1 MVCALRAFIHSQTW
15 VHWVWHSACKR
26 HCFQTSFSCIE
37 GKNIMSRFL
46 SIWSNPLS
54 LNATVTQFSLLSYTM
69 KVACDFSVFKAVN
82 EKIEIT
88 FRSGGFIIRK
98 LCKGGFKH
106 STSTGTIAFSFF
118 ICLDASNV
126 VLFSVFTLIET
137 ICLKIEAK
145 VSKSAKRLLSVDLL
159 RSETLLLKLPG

>member
-1 MVCALRAFIHSQTW
+1 
-15 VHWVWHSACKR
+15 
-26 HCFQTSFSCIE
+26 
-37 GKNIMSRFL
+37 
-46 SIWSNPLS
+46 
-54 LNATVTQFSLLSYTM
+54 M

-106 STSTGTIAFSFF
+106 STSIGTVAFSFF
-118 ICLDASNV
+118 ICLNASNV
-126 VLFSVFTLIET
+126 VLFSVFTLTET
-137 ICLKIEAK
+137 ICPKIEAK
-145 VSKSAKRLLSVDLL
+145 VSKSAKHLLSVDLL

>member
-1 MVCALRAFIHSQTW
+1 
-15 VHWVWHSACKR
+15 
-26 HCFQTSFSCIE
+26 
-37 GKNIMSRFL
+37 
-46 SIWSNPLS
+46 
-54 LNATVTQFSLLSYTM
+54 M
-69 KVACDFSVFKAVN
+69 KVTCDFSLFKAVS

-98 LCKGGFKH
+98 LCKGGFER
-106 STSTGTIAFSFF
+106 STSTGTVAFSFF

-137 ICLKIEAK
+137 IYPKIEAK
-145 VSKSAKRLLSVDLL
+145 VSKSAKRLLSVDLR

>member
-1 MVCALRAFIHSQTW
+1 
-15 VHWVWHSACKR
+15 
-26 HCFQTSFSCIE
+26 
-37 GKNIMSRFL
+37 
-46 SIWSNPLS
+46 
-54 LNATVTQFSLLSYTM
+54 M

-88 FRSGGFIIRK
+88 FRSGGFIIGK

-137 ICLKIEAK
+137 CLKIEAK

>member
-1 MVCALRAFIHSQTW
+1 
-15 VHWVWHSACKR
+15 
-26 HCFQTSFSCIE
+26 
-37 GKNIMSRFL
+37 
-46 SIWSNPLS
+46 
-54 LNATVTQFSLLSYTM
+54 M
-69 KVACDFSVFKAVN
+69 KVACDFSVFKAVS

-118 ICLDASNV
+118 ICLDVPNI

-137 ICLKIEAK
+137 ICPKIEAK

-159 RSETLLLKLPG
+159 RSETLLLKLLG